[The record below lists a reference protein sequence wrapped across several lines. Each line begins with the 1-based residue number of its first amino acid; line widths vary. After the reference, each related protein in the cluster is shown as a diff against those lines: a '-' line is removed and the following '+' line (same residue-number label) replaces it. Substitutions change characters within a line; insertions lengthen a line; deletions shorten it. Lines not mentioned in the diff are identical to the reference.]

1 MAFSHT
7 DALARLTEAHAADRL
22 AHAYLL
28 VGARG
33 SGKNEILRQLSARIL
48 GVPPAGAFD
57 HPDFHLAEPESKSRR
72 ILIEPIRRLE
82 RAIRSGA
89 TAGGAKI
96 AVIREADR
104 LQPQAANAF
113 LKTLEEPPSGSHVF
127 LTSSVP
133 GALLDTIVSRCIVV
147 SLRAGVPT
155 EPTPAEL
162 DLLDALE
169 TIVRNPTSPV
179 GDGFGLARTLL
190 DLLNAER
197 ETIRD
202 EFLTAYKDD
211 QKHYKNT
218 TDGAWLDERE
228 DQIKALTEAAALRRR
243 ADLLQTVTNWFTDA
257 LRIQHQAPPI
267 AARPAQHAAAANL
280 STRSLLRR
288 IRALETMTSDLNSSV
303 YEQVAVEA
311 GFLRVFSA
319 ES

>member
-1 MAFSHT
+1 MAFLHT
-7 DALARLTEAHAADRL
+7 DALARLTEAHDAGRL

-28 VGARG
+28 TGPRG
-33 SGKNEILRQLSARIL
+33 SGKNEILQQLASRIL
-48 GVPPAGAFD
+48 DVAPADAFS
-57 HPDFHLAEPESKSRR
+57 HPDFHLAEPESRSRR

-113 LKTLEEPPSGSHVF
+113 LKTLEEPPAGSHLF

-133 GALLDTIVSRCIVV
+133 GALLDTIISRCIVV
-147 SLRAGVPT
+147 ALRPGAPP
-155 EPTPAEL
+155 ESTPAEI

-169 TIVRNPTSPV
+169 AITRNPASPV
-179 GDGFGLARTLL
+179 GDGFRLARTFL
-190 DLLNAER
+190 DILNAER
-197 ETIRD
+197 ETIRG
-202 EFLTAYKDD
+202 EFLAAYKDD

-228 DQIKALTEAAALRRR
+228 DQIKALTEAAVLRRR

-257 LRIQHQAPPI
+257 LRIQHGAPPI
-267 AARPAQHAAAANL
+267 ADRPAQHETASKL
-280 STRSLLRR
+280 QTRALLRR

-311 GFLRVFSA
+311 GFLRVFA
-319 ES
+319 AN